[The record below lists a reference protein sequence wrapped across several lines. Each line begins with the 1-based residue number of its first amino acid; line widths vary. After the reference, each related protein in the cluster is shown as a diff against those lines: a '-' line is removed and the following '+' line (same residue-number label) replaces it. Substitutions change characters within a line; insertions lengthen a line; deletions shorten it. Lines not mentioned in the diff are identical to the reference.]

1 MHTLC
6 PSMEDEDGP
15 RTVKLLAVSSLGRIV
30 VYSELQPSE
39 DRVKVTGWLHN
50 VGCVCMRECVCVHA
64 CMHACMCA
72 SNRCMFLTLLYVCGG
87 KQSHTHAP
95 VTYFIV
101 RCCVITHLTF
111 E

>member
-1 MHTLC
+1 
-6 PSMEDEDGP
+6 MEDEDGP

-64 CMHACMCA
+64 CVHACVQVIVACFSPCCMCVEV
-72 SNRCMFLTLLYVCGG
+72 N
-87 KQSHTHAP
+87 SHILMHQLR
-95 VTYFIV
+95 I
-101 RCCVITHLTF
+101 L
-111 E
+111 